1 MDALNSTTA
10 PKKLRWGVM
19 SFANI
24 AKTSVSPA
32 LLNTEN
38 AVLEAVAGRS
48 PEKKEGFLLFAPQK
62 FYDNYEALLNDPQVD
77 AVYIPLP
84 NSLHYE
90 WTIQAL
96 RHKKHVLCEKP
107 LAMTYHEAKEMFDAA
122 EENGVLLMEAFA
134 YLHGEEMKLI
144 REVLDSGVLGK
155 IRHVDVRF
163 IGTHADPKNIRYDP
177 ALGGGALYDLG
188 CYSISFIRRVL
199 GKEPEDISASLGVG
213 KLSGVDEF
221 DLVSMSFENGAVTAN
236 TFVSLSCRTDCSRT
250 IVGETG
256 ILILNSFFN
265 SKGEITAILK
275 KPQGVDKLSVFCPD
289 PYQLEIENFTNAV
302 LNGSPLLLDR
312 DFSLENARVIER
324 IMNEGTKR

>member
-1 MDALNSTTA
+1 MNTLNPTPV

-24 AKTSVSPA
+24 AKSSFIPA

-48 PEKKEGFLLFAPQK
+48 PEKKESFLPFSPQK
-62 FYDNYEALLNDPQVD
+62 IYDNYEALLNDPQVD

-90 WTIQAL
+90 WTIKAL

-107 LAMTYHEAKEMFDAA
+107 LAMTYHEAKEMFDVAA
-122 EENGVLLMEAFA
+122 ENGVLLMEAFA
-134 YLHGEEMKLI
+134 YLHGGEMKLV

-163 IGTHADPKNIRYDP
+163 IGTQTDPKDIRYDP
-177 ALGGGALYDLG
+177 VLGGGALYDLG
-188 CYSISFIRRVL
+188 CYSVSFIRQVL
-199 GKEPEDISASLGVG
+199 RLEPEDISAFLGMG
-213 KLSGVDEF
+213 KVSGVDES
-221 DLVSMSFENGAVTAN
+221 DLISMTFEGGTVTAN

-256 ILILNSFFN
+256 ILIINSFFN

-275 KPQGVDKLSVFCPD
+275 KPKGVDKLPVFCPD

-302 LNGSPLLLDR
+302 LHGSPLLLDR

-324 IMNEGTKR
+324 IMNEGARR